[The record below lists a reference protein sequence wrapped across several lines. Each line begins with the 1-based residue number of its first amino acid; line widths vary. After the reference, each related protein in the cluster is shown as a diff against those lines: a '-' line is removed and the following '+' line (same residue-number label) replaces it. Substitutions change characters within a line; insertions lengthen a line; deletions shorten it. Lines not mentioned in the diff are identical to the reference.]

1 MQGACGAASGCRHT
15 PAAGTGPSGT
25 KTNAKIQHSSNKT
38 KKYAEIAQR
47 LTKKIPAVQLP
58 SARLQTVLSAIKQTW
73 RHSKN
78 IKVTLS
84 GQDNWDNTHTGRMPS
99 RKQVRTPPV
108 ATPFLLRSF
117 QCPFTAVVLQF
128 FDTHGKTA
136 EQLQANGRT
145 KYGFTAGE
153 VMVEDEPFFLAV
165 VQKIRIFAKG

>member
-15 PAAGTGPSGT
+15 PTAGTGPSGT

-38 KKYAEIAQR
+38 KKYADIAQR
-47 LTKKIPAVQLP
+47 LTKKIPAAQPP
-58 SARLQTVLSAIKQTW
+58 SARQPTVLSAIKQTW

-84 GQDNWDNTHTGRMPS
+84 GQGNWSKTHTCLMPP
-99 RKQVRTPPV
+99 RKQVLRPPV
-108 ATPFLLRSF
+108 VEPFLHRSF
-117 QCPFTAVVLQF
+117 LCPFTAVVLQF

-136 EQLQANGRT
+136 EQLQANSRT

-153 VMVEDEPFFLAV
+153 VIVEDEPFFLAV